1 MPFLVFT
8 AQSFDKRAEIGSRKP
23 CVAHDPWTDLKL
35 VCHIGRVRWDCHCFQ
50 ATATQAL
57 ASPSGHRTGA
67 LSVGIGFG
75 LQNIVTILSGLI
87 LLFEALLSQAMVV
100 AEEPGY
106 VRRIRVR
113 ATEIETFDR
122 STVIIPNSALIT
134 APVTN
139 WFLHNRIGRCIVEIG
154 VSYESDPEQVR
165 DILLECAQA
174 HPRVLRWPEPVA
186 YLMNFAD
193 SALVFYC
200 ASRFG
205 ILSLSTQQGSE
216 VRMAILKALR
226 EAGISIPFPQRD
238 VRLIT
243 THTPTTRKEDPTAD
257 AISPSSQSIVKG
269 FYTVSAS
276 KSVQGDAVD
285 TKQTFPV
292 PSSVAAAACGLM
304 QRSMRLFKESI
315 ESPESFWAKQGQRLT
330 WMTPYTRVKD
340 VSWNPDDFIF
350 AGMTTAH

>member
-1 MPFLVFT
+1 MLALWGVSWDTIRSGLLLFASGFAIGTVHISPTNVIAAILVFT
-8 AQSFDKRAEIGSRKP
+8 ALVFLTNALKSVLENRVLPMTRLDPGLKNSFATSVGYVGI
-23 CVAHDPWTDLKL
+23 VIALL
-35 VCHIGRVRWDCHCFQ
+35 V
-50 ATATQAL
+50 ATATLGISLSNL
-57 ASPSGHRTGA
+57 AIVAGA

-75 LQNIVTILSGLI
+75 LQNIVNNFVSGLI
-87 LLFEALLSQAMVV
+87 LLFERPIKSGDWIV
-100 AEEPGY
+100 AEGTEGY

-139 WFLHNRIGRCIVEIG
+139 WFLHNRIGRCIIEIG

-193 SALVFYC
+193 SALVFSLRFQIQDIEFVNP
-200 ASRFG
+200 AS
-205 ILSLSTQQGSE
+205 SE

-238 VRLIT
+238 VRLIA

-257 AISPSSQSIVKG
+257 QSHHRRKN
-269 FYTVSAS
+269 YY
-276 KSVQGDAVD
+276 K
-285 TKQTFPV
+285 
-292 PSSVAAAACGLM
+292 
-304 QRSMRLFKESI
+304 RLFRRKI
-315 ESPESFWAKQGQRLT
+315 AYR
-330 WMTPYTRVKD
+330 
-340 VSWNPDDFIF
+340 
-350 AGMTTAH
+350 GMPWIQNRPFLFPHQ